1 MVQQF
6 GKKKKPPALREEF
19 DLTVHRGDEPE
30 THRFQIVAVLD
41 AGGLSS
47 VVLTTRKDKEMALPA
62 TLQVIRKM
70 LDNTDGTPANW
81 EPITLTRRSV
91 TAHERAKLQAA
102 EPQTVGGYPAWPTES
117 GDVTGISE
125 EIPEETPEQAAHLDE
140 PVFRAPYGL
149 EKGKLLPVAR
159 VGEFLAPEAGS
170 SRRRWDALLA
180 DDDISLEAA
189 DLMAVFEWCVG
200 VASGRPMGMSS

>member
-1 MVQQF
+1 MVKEF
-6 GKKKKPPALREEF
+6 GKKRKPPALREQF
-19 DLTVHRGDEPE
+19 DLHVHRADEPE

-47 VVLTTRKDKEMALPA
+47 VVLTSRKDKEMALPA

-70 LDNTDGTPANW
+70 LDNTDGTPAGW
-81 EPITLTRRSV
+81 EPLALTRRSD
-91 TAHERAKLQAA
+91 AQRRAEEAA
-102 EPQTVGGYPAWPTES
+102 RNAGVPEPVWPTE
-117 GDVTGISE
+117 GGE
-125 EIPEETPEQAAHLDE
+125 LEGTPEQAAHLDE

-149 EKGKLLPVAR
+149 EKGKLLPMSR

-200 VASGRPMGMSS
+200 VASGRPTGMSS